1 MINAANG
8 FKGSSLPS
16 GRQGF
21 EGSSQNL
28 GVRTIE
34 ALTSSRGIYGE
45 RIIMKI
51 AISGKGGVGKTTL
64 AGVMARILA
73 SQGRK
78 VLAIDADPD
87 SNLASAIG
95 LSKEALAKLSPI
107 ASMTSLIEERTG
119 SKKGSYG
126 TMFKLNPKVDD
137 LPDDMGVT
145 HEGVKLLLLGCIPQ
159 GGGGCFCAEN
169 VLLKNLVRHLLVQR
183 EEALIIDME
192 AGLEH
197 LGRGSTGYV
206 DALIIVV
213 EPGQRSIGTAKQIKK
228 LGEDLKIKKI
238 MIVGNKVGSDE
249 DRKIIEE
256 NLSDFPILGHMSYNP
271 RILQADREGRSPY
284 DIDDKIKEEVKEILT
299 ELEKRI

>member
-1 MINAANG
+1 
-8 FKGSSLPS
+8 
-16 GRQGF
+16 
-21 EGSSQNL
+21 
-28 GVRTIE
+28 
-34 ALTSSRGIYGE
+34 
-45 RIIMKI
+45 MKI

-64 AGVMARILA
+64 AGVLARILA
-73 SQGRK
+73 HQGRK

-107 ASMTSLIEERTG
+107 ASMTSMIEERTG
-119 SKKGSYG
+119 AKKGSYG

-137 LPDDMGVT
+137 LPDDMGVVYQ
-145 HEGVKLLLLGCIPQ
+145 GVKLLLLGCIPQ
-159 GGGGCFCAEN
+159 GGGGCFCPEN

-183 EEALIIDME
+183 EEVLIIDME

-213 EPGQRSIGTAKQIKK
+213 EPGQRAMNTAKQIKK
-228 LGEDLKIKKI
+228 LGEDLKIRNM
-238 MIVGNKVGSDE
+238 MIVGNKINSEE
-249 DRKIIEE
+249 DKRLIEE
-256 NLSDFPILGHMSYNP
+256 QLSEFPVLGHMSFNP
-271 RILQADREGRSPY
+271 RVLQADREGRSPY
-284 DIDDKIKEEVKEILT
+284 DIDEKIKEEVSAILT

>member
-1 MINAANG
+1 
-8 FKGSSLPS
+8 
-16 GRQGF
+16 
-21 EGSSQNL
+21 
-28 GVRTIE
+28 
-34 ALTSSRGIYGE
+34 
-45 RIIMKI
+45 MKI

-73 SQGRK
+73 DGGRR

-95 LSKEALAKLSPI
+95 LSREALAKLSPI

-119 SKKGSYG
+119 AKKGNYG
-126 TMFKLNPKVDD
+126 SMFKINPKVDD
-137 LPDDMGVT
+137 IPDEMGVT
-145 HEGVKLLLLGCIPQ
+145 YNGVKLILLGCIPQ
-159 GGGGCFCAEN
+159 GGGGCFCPEN

-206 DALIIVV
+206 DALIVVV
-213 EPGQRSIGTAKQIKK
+213 EPGQRAINTAKQIKK
-228 LGEDLKIKKI
+228 LGDDLHIKKI
-238 MIVGNKVGSDE
+238 MVVGNKVTSDQ
-249 DRKIIEE
+249 DRRIIEE
-256 NLSDFPILGHMSYNP
+256 GLSEFAVLGHMSFNP
-271 RILQADREGRSPY
+271 MIVQADREGKSPY
-284 DIDDKIKEEVKEILT
+284 DIDGKIVEEVRAILT

>member
-1 MINAANG
+1 
-8 FKGSSLPS
+8 
-16 GRQGF
+16 
-21 EGSSQNL
+21 
-28 GVRTIE
+28 
-34 ALTSSRGIYGE
+34 
-45 RIIMKI
+45 MKI

-73 SQGRK
+73 TQGWK

-95 LSKEALAKLSPI
+95 LSKEALARLIPI

-119 SKKGSYG
+119 AKKGSYG

-137 LPDDMGVT
+137 LPDDLGVT

-206 DALIIVV
+206 DALIVVV
-213 EPGQRSIGTAKQIKK
+213 EPGQRSIGTARQIKK
-228 LGEDLKIKKI
+228 LGEDLKIKRI
-238 MIVGNKVGSDE
+238 MIVGSKVGSDE
-249 DRKIIEE
+249 DRRIIEE

-271 RILQADREGRSPY
+271 KILQADREGRSPY
-284 DIDDKIKEEVKEILT
+284 DIDEKIKEEVKRIIA